1 MIPDPQ
7 RDPALLADDQ
17 QAEVQCLR
25 RRIEELER
33 DKRDLEMMLE
43 MTTEHSDTAEED
55 LHIKVEEALLES
67 ERRLRVIVEATPIPV
82 VISREADDK
91 IVYANA
97 MAGPLL
103 GLPTRTLVGRTI
115 TEFYHDPSA
124 QQQLLE
130 MLALEGRVDHRE
142 VRFQSAD
149 GRAPWV
155 DISMRLLDFNGE
167 ASLLSAWHDITHL
180 KELNL
185 AASCF
190 VPREYLAFL
199 EKDSLVDVHLG
210 DHVSG
215 EMTVMFSDLR
225 FFTSISEDMTSQ
237 ENFDFVNAY
246 LGRVSPVIRQHRGF
260 IVKYLGDGIMAIF
273 PRSADDGVQAG
284 IEKLNQVNEYNAYRK
299 TKRRFPIQIGIGVN
313 TGHMMVGMVGERHRM
328 QGDAFSDHV
337 NLTSRLEGLTK
348 HYSVSYIISAAT
360 KERLADPGRYDIRF
374 LDKVQLKGKYKPLDL
389 YEVYSADLPEFRS
402 LKQKTQEE
410 YEQALAHFY
419 ARKFAEAQSMLFR
432 VLQKNPRDKVAWHH
446 LMKTTECL
454 DNGVPESWTG
464 ITVMASK

>member
-25 RRIEELER
+25 RRIEELEQ

-55 LHIKVEEALLES
+55 LHTKVEEALLES

-103 GLPTRTLVGRTI
+103 GLPTRTLVGRII

-124 QQQLLE
+124 QRQLLE

-180 KELNL
+180 KERPL
-185 AASCF
+185 A
-190 VPREYLAFL
+190 
-199 EKDSLVDVHLG
+199 
-210 DHVSG
+210 
-215 EMTVMFSDLR
+215 
-225 FFTSISEDMTSQ
+225 
-237 ENFDFVNAY
+237 
-246 LGRVSPVIRQHRGF
+246 
-260 IVKYLGDGIMAIF
+260 
-273 PRSADDGVQAG
+273 
-284 IEKLNQVNEYNAYRK
+284 
-299 TKRRFPIQIGIGVN
+299 
-313 TGHMMVGMVGERHRM
+313 
-328 QGDAFSDHV
+328 
-337 NLTSRLEGLTK
+337 
-348 HYSVSYIISAAT
+348 VSYRGNT
-360 KERLADPGRYDIRF
+360 
-374 LDKVQLKGKYKPLDL
+374 
-389 YEVYSADLPEFRS
+389 
-402 LKQKTQEE
+402 
-410 YEQALAHFY
+410 
-419 ARKFAEAQSMLFR
+419 
-432 VLQKNPRDKVAWHH
+432 
-446 LMKTTECL
+446 
-454 DNGVPESWTG
+454 
-464 ITVMASK
+464 